1 MKWLEE
7 TIQNLPYRYMSC
19 KFASSMSFSLLF
31 LCMWAFIKEKWRR
44 KTNFGF
50 LHICVC
56 SKIWIVVPGYFIK
69 HKPYF
74 WRVIIRLKCDIT
86 QKSLLYLSIY
96 QFLFAFFKKQ
106 KFSFLIWPKFEH
118 WNNIII
124 KKIKFPC
131 HILQMKKI
139 NNIHNIA

>member
-44 KTNFGF
+44 MWK
-50 LHICVC
+50 
-56 SKIWIVVPGYFIK
+56 VVPGYFIK